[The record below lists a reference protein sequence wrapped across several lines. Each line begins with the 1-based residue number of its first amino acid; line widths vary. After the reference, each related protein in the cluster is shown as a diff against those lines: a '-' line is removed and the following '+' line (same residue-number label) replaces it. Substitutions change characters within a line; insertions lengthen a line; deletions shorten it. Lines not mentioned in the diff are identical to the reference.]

1 MAHVSQRK
9 KIIVDELTNLAK
21 KYNVVALL
29 DMEGMPANTLQEMR
43 EKLRKHAKIVMSKKR
58 LMKIVFKNVESEK
71 KGITKLEE
79 HFRGMPALLF
89 TEENPF
95 RIASILKKSRTP
107 AFAKA
112 GQIAPDDIVVKAG
125 PTSFPPGPI
134 ISELGSIGLK
144 TGVEGGKVA
153 IKEDKVVVKKG
164 EVISSKVAEVLTR
177 LDIKPVEL
185 GLTMT
190 AAYENGIIYAQDVLE
205 VDEQHYIDLL
215 KQAALESFAVALTQ
229 GIITEETVKPILEK
243 AAREAFMLAV
253 FEDIVTEDTAKFIL
267 AKAETQA
274 SNVKTKA
281 NL

>member
-21 KYNVVALL
+21 KYNVIALL

-71 KGITKLEE
+71 EGITKLEE

-107 AFAKA
+107 AHAKA

-164 EVISSKVAEVLTR
+164 EVIPSKVAEVLTR

-190 AAYENGIIYAQDVLE
+190 AAYENGIIYTQDVLE

>member
-21 KYNVVALL
+21 KYNVIALL

-71 KGITKLEE
+71 EGITKLEE

-107 AFAKA
+107 AHAKA

-164 EVISSKVAEVLTR
+164 EVIPPKVAEVLTR

-190 AAYENGIIYAQDVLE
+190 AAYENGIIYTQDVLE

-253 FEDIVTEDTAKFIL
+253 FKDIITEDTAKFIL

>member
-9 KIIVDELTNLAK
+9 KEIVKNLIALSK
-21 KYNVVALL
+21 KYPVVALL
-29 DMEGMPANTLQEMR
+29 DMESMPANTLQEMR
-43 EKLRKHAKIVMSKKR
+43 EKLREHARIVMSKKR
-58 LMKIVFKNVESEK
+58 LMKIVFENLESEK
-71 KGITKLEE
+71 KGIVALEE
-79 HFRGMPALLF
+79 YFRGMPALLF

-95 RIASILKKSRTP
+95 KIASILKKSRTP
-107 AFAKA
+107 AYAKA

-144 TGVEGGKVA
+144 TGVEAGKVA

-164 EVISSKVAEVLTR
+164 EVILAKVAEVLAR

-190 AAYENGIIYAQDVLE
+190 AAYENGVVYNQDVLE
-205 VDEQHYIDLL
+205 VDEQYYIDLL
-215 KQAALESFAVALTQ
+215 KEAAFESFAVALHK
-229 GIITEETVKPILEK
+229 GIITEETIKPLVDK
-243 AAREAFMLAV
+243 AAKDAFLLAV
-253 FEDIVTEDTAKFIL
+253 HENILNNYTAKFVL
-267 AKAETQA
+267 VKAESQA
-274 SNVKTKA
+274 SNVKAKA

>member
-9 KIIVDELTNLAK
+9 KDIVNNLTELAK
-21 KYNVVALL
+21 KYNVIALL

-43 EKLRKHAKIVMSKKR
+43 EKLRKHAKIVMTKKR
-58 LMKIVFKNVESEK
+58 LMKIVFNNVESEK
-71 KGITKLEE
+71 NNIVKLEE

-95 RIASILKKSRTP
+95 KIASILKKSRTP
-107 AFAKA
+107 AHAKA
-112 GQIAPDDIVVKAG
+112 GQIAPKDIVVKAG

-153 IKEDKVVVKKG
+153 IKEDKVVVKQG
-164 EVISSKVAEVLTR
+164 EVIPPKVAEVLTR

-190 AAYENGIIYAQDVLE
+190 AAYENGIIYTQDVLE
-205 VDEQHYIDLL
+205 VDEQYYIDLL
-215 KQAALESFAVALTQ
+215 KEAAFESFAVALHN
-229 GIITEETVKPILEK
+229 GIITEETVKPLLDK
-243 AAREAFMLAV
+243 AAREAFLLAV
-253 FEDIVTEDTAKFIL
+253 HENILNEDTAKFVL
-267 AKAETQA
+267 AKAEGQA
-274 SNVKTKA
+274 SSVKAKA

>member
-107 AFAKA
+107 AHAKA

-164 EVISSKVAEVLTR
+164 EVIPPKVAEVLTR

-185 GLTMT
+185 GLTMS
-190 AAYENGIIYAQDVLE
+190 AAYENGIIYTQDVLE

>member
-107 AFAKA
+107 AHAKA

-164 EVISSKVAEVLTR
+164 EVIPPKVAEVLTR

-190 AAYENGIIYAQDVLE
+190 AAYENGIIYTQDVLE